1 MSQDISGGH
10 LQQTV
15 SQLLDLNKEQK
26 REFVKS
32 FGLEKTRDL
41 IKGNLFPRFYDKT
54 ATLIEKNLLYDLTKF
69 LAGLPVPAINLLS
82 SKIGKVVNKIV
93 KSKEDFEDR
102 VVQVVTPL
110 VIKWKGLVKDYKAA
124 TEEETRS
131 FNNNNSESKMSS
143 LIEIN

>member
-1 MSQDISGGH
+1 
-10 LQQTV
+10 
-15 SQLLDLNKEQK
+15 
-26 REFVKS
+26 
-32 FGLEKTRDL
+32 L

-102 VVQVVTPL
+102 VV
-110 VIKWKGLVKDYKAA
+110 
-124 TEEETRS
+124 
-131 FNNNNSESKMSS
+131 
-143 LIEIN
+143 